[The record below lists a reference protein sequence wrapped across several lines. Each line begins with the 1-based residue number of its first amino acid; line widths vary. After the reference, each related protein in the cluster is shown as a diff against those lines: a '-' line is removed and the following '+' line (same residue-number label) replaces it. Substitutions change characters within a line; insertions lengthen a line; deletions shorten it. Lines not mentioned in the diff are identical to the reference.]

1 MESGVLGGIKD
12 GLFAGL
18 RVLQPQEGA
27 AASGGRVQEGG
38 CMLSDGLG
46 PRAGGY
52 SEAVSV
58 VVSTDAAGTAWTVL

>member
-1 MESGVLGGIKD
+1 MVINIKD
-12 GLFAGL
+12 DFEENYACM
-18 RVLQPQEGA
+18 
-27 AASGGRVQEGG
+27 QEGG